1 MRAPGQDWNGYE
13 TDRGWSSQNSMT
25 RTVGGSRGAST
36 HTKLQNA
43 YLAQEQLKRNRENLP
58 RPKHNPECLT
68 RGAFPISDSPFTLEE
83 LNVVIGKQGNNKAP
97 GTDNLRAELVKY
109 LGEENSHSY
118 RTSTIFIIV
127 ENSKLLCTRPQSFLV
142 SKREILANWKII
154 AAFHLYKLFKNW

>member
-1 MRAPGQDWNGYE
+1 
-13 TDRGWSSQNSMT
+13 MT

-109 LGEENSHSY
+109 LGEENRLTLLQDFNHIHHSGKLEA
-118 RTSTIFIIV
+118 SLHEAPVVSSFKKGDS
-127 ENSKLLCTRPQSFLV
+127 SKLENYRRISPLQTF
-142 SKREILANWKII
+142 
-154 AAFHLYKLFKNW
+154 